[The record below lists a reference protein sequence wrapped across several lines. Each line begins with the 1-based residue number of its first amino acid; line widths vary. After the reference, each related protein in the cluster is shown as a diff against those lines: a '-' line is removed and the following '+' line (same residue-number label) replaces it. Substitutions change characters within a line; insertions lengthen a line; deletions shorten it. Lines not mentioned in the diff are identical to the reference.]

1 MVAVESS
8 RTAIECAQEKGVV
21 SQDEVMAKVNSLEI
35 ERDRAIATAFVE
47 IEHRLGQALYE
58 KQNLEHKLVES
69 KFQNA
74 GD

>member
-1 MVAVESS
+1 MAAVESS

-21 SQDEVMAKVNSLEI
+21 SRDEVMAKVNSLEI

-47 IEHRLGQALYE
+47 IEHWLGQALYE

-69 KFQNA
+69 KF
-74 GD
+74 